1 MTNSRGWNW
10 RVVLGGAGR
19 VPRIGV
25 AKPNVEPE
33 VLVHADLD
41 TLAAALYVRTDDLLK
56 RRPASGF
63 RGAPE
68 GGIAPMIRDAEVV
81 KPAPLSARRSR
92 SPRCSGMPF
101 S

>member
-1 MTNSRGWNW
+1 M
-10 RVVLGGAGR
+10 LGGAGR
-19 VPRIGV
+19 VPRIGI

-33 VLVHADLD
+33 VLVDADLD
-41 TLAAALYVRTDDLLK
+41 TLAAALYVRTDVCSTTA
-56 RRPASGF
+56 RSGF

-68 GGIAPMIRDAEVV
+68 VGIAPMIRDAEVV